1 MIVPRRFPHPS
12 WAWPQGGLDL
22 LLQAVIGPDPVIAL
36 AAARQWFATQDI
48 DTVGF
53 AEHRLLMA
61 VAARF
66 GQALGDLP
74 AYPRLAGLQRMLW
87 TKARMALR
95 EVQPPLAQIAGAGI
109 PVMLLKGAA
118 RLAVSPE
125 DQKSRISH
133 DTDILVAPGHFAR
146 ALGILTAHR
155 WQASTGESTL
165 CLTARLATTR
175 AVNLFYGHFGD
186 IDLHQWGYG
195 PAAALSSVEAALWQS
210 AQAHRFL
217 DVPVL
222 APAPED
228 RIALALSSS
237 ALDAHAHSDWL
248 VDCARVLMRER
259 VDPARLVSILQ
270 QADLVPQ
277 ASVALSY
284 LGDRIG
290 IAVPGLSD
298 LRLQRSGWQRS
309 VATVLQ
315 MKPRS
320 DWTPL
325 SRLARGVAKQVRKAT
340 DAATPVVR
348 SPWLRG
354 RLGRLA
360 TGWQGRAQSPVL
372 SPVALGQLQPGQ
384 YHIDLALAVD
394 LPGVRRRLEFELN
407 QIASHV
413 ARLRSRALLRRRGW
427 YSLRFSG
434 QVTVAESGTLW
445 LESRPSKTLRGA
457 DQAESERYAVLQI
470 QLLSATI
477 RPLGALDLKAG
488 G

>member
-74 AYPRLAGLQRMLW
+74 AYPRMAGLQRMLW

-195 PAAALSSVEAALWQS
+195 PAVALSSVEAALWQS

-309 VATVLQ
+309 VATLLQ

-340 DAATPVVR
+340 DAATPV
-348 SPWLRG
+348 
-354 RLGRLA
+354 
-360 TGWQGRAQSPVL
+360 VL